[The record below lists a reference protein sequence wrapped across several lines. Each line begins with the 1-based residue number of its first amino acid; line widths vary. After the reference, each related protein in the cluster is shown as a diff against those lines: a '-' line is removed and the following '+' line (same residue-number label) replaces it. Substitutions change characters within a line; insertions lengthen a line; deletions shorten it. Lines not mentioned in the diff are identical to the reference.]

1 MIATDSPNRLF
12 PQPILI
18 SFSSHLSL
26 PTYLFFP
33 FLSSWTHLAFAV
45 APDIRPE
52 ALPELNVVLSVISP
66 DVFQFEEVKEKLS
79 YTEVYF
85 M

>member
-1 MIATDSPNRLF
+1 M
-12 PQPILI
+12 
-18 SFSSHLSL
+18 
-26 PTYLFFP
+26 
-33 FLSSWTHLAFAV
+33 AFAV